1 MKVAVLMGG
10 ASVLR
15 EKSLAS
21 GKRLC
26 TALTERGHEVVPL
39 DTTANLAHILREERP
54 DIVFSALLG
63 VEGESGAVQELLQF
77 LDIPCVGASSQT
89 ARDAWDRGVL
99 DGVLDGYRGALGGT
113 MTATWA
119 SGIRLSRT
127 AVEGMGADA
136 VLDLAAGRI
145 PGGYPLC
152 VKPAHRSLGVASYRV
167 ASADELQQAVAAV
180 LAVDRAV
187 VIQQWVEGVAMR
199 VFLLGEG
206 LEAFVLPSVE
216 REAAA
221 DEANEREA
229 AAKPVAVSAPAAWH
243 APVRLASLSADEA
256 DAQAIRSEIE
266 RAALEAYL
274 AFGMRD
280 LGQVD
285 LVWDGAQ
292 TRVLQ
297 VATGIDF
304 SEGAPFD
311 QACQAASL
319 TFGAVANAL
328 VGGLDL

>member
-10 ASVLR
+10 ASALR

-26 TALTERGHEVVPL
+26 TALTEQGHEVVPL
-39 DTTANLAHILREERP
+39 DTTANLARILREERP

-119 SGIRLSRT
+119 PGIRLSRT

-136 VLDLAAGRI
+136 VLDLASERI

-152 VKPAHRSLGVASYRV
+152 VKPAHRSLGMAPYRV
-167 ASADELQQAVAAV
+167 ESADELKQAVSAA
-180 LAVDRAV
+180 LIVDRAV
-187 VIQQWVEGVAMR
+187 VVQQWVEGVALR

-206 LEAFVLPSVE
+206 LESFVLPPVE
-216 REAAA
+216 REFAVAASEPQNA
-221 DEANEREA
+221 GKPASLEAT
-229 AAKPVAVSAPAAWH
+229 AAWH
-243 APVRLASLSADEA
+243 APVRLASLSADES

-292 TRVLQ
+292 ARVLQ

-304 SEGAPFD
+304 REGAPFD
-311 QACQAASL
+311 LACQAASL

-328 VGGLDL
+328 VGGLDR